1 MFCCFFNLIIFI
13 FIFLLNCSNNEKSTK
28 LIDQQMIQKHLFYQ
42 CFLTFIGRISLKCN
56 NHPSLLINEAIEKLK
71 RNEPFTVQT
80 VLLQIYFDIVSL
92 F

>member
-1 MFCCFFNLIIFI
+1 
-13 FIFLLNCSNNEKSTK
+13 
-28 LIDQQMIQKHLFYQ
+28 MIQKHLFYQ